1 MDGLLF
7 PSMSEQSELKL
18 LGPHNQRLFASNN
31 VESAFERAF
40 RSTIRSRYFYAMLVY
55 FVTSMALFANDFVG
69 GVNEKNKV
77 YFTFA
82 VIHTINAV
90 QFAWSWDEKGYF
102 DFEMFPEYI
111 NIIEGMLYV
120 FSSSLYGRLYASD
133 DAFAAYTED
142 FYVCRRLEMIASVL
156 EVAAS
161 IGWVIVW
168 YRMYVEKVSTSL
180 TAIPGR
186 GLSIFD
192 PDFHANWSL
201 VLAAAMYV
209 VYNVNVSRQ
218 PSDYEVDRLYLFA
231 DGVYAF
237 NSICYMLS
245 TLRDY
250 GWGYVLLGYD
260 SIDAEYHAVAM
271 EEKIPLSPTG
281 GVEYLN
287 SSEKTE
293 LHPGLT
299 MRVVSTDENEKAIRP
314 S

>member
-1 MDGLLF
+1 
-7 PSMSEQSELKL
+7 MSL
-18 LGPHNQRLFASNN
+18 P
-31 VESAFERAF
+31 
-40 RSTIRSRYFYAMLVY
+40 
-55 FVTSMALFANDFVG
+55 
-69 GVNEKNKV
+69 
-77 YFTFA
+77 
-82 VIHTINAV
+82 
-90 QFAWSWDEKGYF
+90 
-102 DFEMFPEYI
+102 
-111 NIIEGMLYV
+111 
-120 FSSSLYGRLYASD
+120 
-133 DAFAAYTED
+133 
-142 FYVCRRLEMIASVL
+142 
-156 EVAAS
+156 AAS